1 MSENRPE
8 RNMPHAPAPPRTYQF
23 SVRVGPEMLRK
34 AGIHYMWRR
43 LRLRYLAGWAGVGLG
58 AMAWSTS
65 DLGLL
70 TDMLGVVTV
79 ALALVLVLLPLAIWR
94 AIGRT
99 LEGYGKLTEWAPVQY
114 TVDDEWLLSQY
125 ANGSG
130 ELRWSAFREIL
141 KLEEVWLLVMAG
153 EERFI
158 PLPVEQAPEDALLF
172 IEAEVAAHGQR

>member
-1 MSENRPE
+1 MADNGIE
-8 RNMPHAPAPPRTYQF
+8 RNMPHSPAPPRTHQF
-23 SVRVGPEMLRK
+23 SVRVGPETLRK
-34 AGIHYMWRR
+34 ASIHYMWRR
-43 LRLRYLAGWAGVGLG
+43 FRLRYLAGWAGVGLG
-58 AMAWSTS
+58 VAACSMS

-70 TDMLGVVTV
+70 TDVLGIVTA
-79 ALALVLVLLPLAIWR
+79 ALALVLVLLPFAIWR

-114 TVDDEWLLSQY
+114 TVDDEWFLSRY

-141 KLEEVWLLVMAG
+141 KVEEVWLLVMAG

-158 PLPVEQAPEDALLF
+158 PLPVEQVPKDALLF
-172 IEAEVAAHGQR
+172 IDAEIAAHADR